1 MLDPSFVF
9 RLADVVLVTI
19 SSRISIL
26 KHSRLFKSIEDGQS
40 DNGSVVAMHSPVKR
54 ANNAIARICNEQES
68 LLLLAEDQVSSGHW
82 MMGSEMRANHH

>member
-1 MLDPSFVF
+1 MMDLSFVF

-26 KHSRLFKSIEDGQS
+26 KHSRLIKSTEDGQS
-40 DNGSVVAMHSPVKR
+40 NSGSVVAMHSPVKR
-54 ANNAIARICNEQES
+54 ANNAIVRICNEQES

-82 MMGSEMRANHH
+82 KMELEIRANQH